1 MSSSDRFGTYR
12 LLAAC
17 LPLFLLLATL
27 NSAGYRY
34 GASDQAFYVPAILE
48 RADPDRFPR
57 DSALITSQAKLTI
70 IDEVVGPFVRLTGL
84 RLPVVF
90 VALQVVTLSL
100 LVLALLQLASL
111 LYRTHW
117 AAYALVAAMTLRHAV
132 PQSGTNT
139 LEGYFH
145 PRQMAFAL
153 GALSIVRFLRADY
166 AWMCA
171 LVTIAFVIHPT
182 TALWFAIWLGVS
194 IFAAEPRLRRGIA
207 IAAALVGIVSVWAL
221 VAGPLA
227 GRVVRMDAEWLA
239 TLGSR
244 VYLFPF
250 SWPPGAWLVNLA
262 YIPLVVWLHQRRRRA
277 GLALPREG
285 ALVIGVMALVAIF
298 AISLPF
304 NLARVAIAIQ
314 LQPARVFWMLDFLAV
329 VYVVWALAEG
339 IVLSYRRAQVAA
351 TVLLCV
357 SIARGAYIK
366 LVEFPE
372 RRIAQVALSN
382 DDWGQSMA
390 WARSTPV
397 DSGWLADPAH
407 AVIYGTSL
415 RVAAERDVFVEAVK
429 DGAVGMYDRGVAMRT
444 RDRVRIVGDFP
455 TLSPER
461 ARAIAQEYDLD
472 YLITEQKLELP
483 LEFRSGILSI
493 YRLR

>member
-1 MSSSDRFGTYR
+1 MNSSDSVGRYG

-48 RADPDRFPR
+48 RADPERFPR

-70 IDEVVGPFVRLTGL
+70 IDEVVGPLVRLSGL
-84 RLPVVF
+84 RLPVIF
-90 VALQVVTLSL
+90 VGLQVVTLSL
-100 LVLALLQLASL
+100 LVLALLQLAAL
-111 LYRTHW
+111 LYRTNL
-117 AAYALVAAMTLRHAV
+117 AAVALVSAMTLRHAV

-153 GALSIVRFLRADY
+153 GALSIVRFLRGDY
-166 AWMCA
+166 AWMSG
-171 LVTIAFVIHPT
+171 LVAVAFVIHPT
-182 TALWFAIWLGVS
+182 TALWFAIWLGV
-194 IFAAEPRLRRGIA
+194 ATYTAEPRLRRSIA
-207 IAAALVGIVSVWAL
+207 IAAGLGAVVSVWAL

-227 GRVVRMDAEWLA
+227 GRLIPMDAEWLT
-239 TLGSR
+239 TLGAKA
-244 VYLFPF
+244 YLFPAR
-250 SWPPGAWLVNLA
+250 WPAGAWLVNLA
-262 YIPLVVWLHQRRRRA
+262 YIPIVAWLYRRRRDA
-277 GLALPREG
+277 GLAQPREG
-285 ALVIGVMALVAIF
+285 ALVMGLMALVVMF

-314 LQPARVFWMLDFLAV
+314 LQPARVFWMLDFLTV

-339 IVLSYRRAQVAA
+339 IVLSYRRALGAA
-351 TVLLCV
+351 TVLLAA

-372 RRIAQVALSN
+372 RRIAQVALSA
-382 DDWGQSMA
+382 DDWGKSMA
-390 WARSTPV
+390 WARATPV

-407 AVIYGTSL
+407 AEIYGTSL

-461 ARAIAQEYDLD
+461 ARAIAREYDLD
-472 YLITEQKLELP
+472 YLITEQTLELP
-483 LEFRSGILSI
+483 VEFRSGILSI
-493 YRLR
+493 YRLK